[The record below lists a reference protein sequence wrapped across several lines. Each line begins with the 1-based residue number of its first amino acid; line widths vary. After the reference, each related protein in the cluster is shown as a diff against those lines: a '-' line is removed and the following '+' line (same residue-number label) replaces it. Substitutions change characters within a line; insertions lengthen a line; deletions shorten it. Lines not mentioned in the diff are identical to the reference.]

1 MLFCN
6 LRSKHSKVTV
16 GEFLKMNECFLNK
29 DAVNFGLKNIL
40 ICLRYDSNS
49 GNNTLKFWQ
58 LLNGWKINF
67 FLTLIVKNGLIV
79 KMIINY
85 VSEFLVGAFFNMI
98 VYKQLH
104 FRQTLLI
111 CYIILL
117 KPEIN
122 ENISMKIVF
131 G

>member
-67 FLTLIVKNGLIV
+67 F
-79 KMIINY
+79 
-85 VSEFLVGAFFNMI
+85 FNTD
-98 VYKQLH
+98 
-104 FRQTLLI
+104 R
-111 CYIILL
+111 
-117 KPEIN
+117 
-122 ENISMKIVF
+122 
-131 G
+131 